1 MLVQEF
7 LTLLKDP
14 LSFLNSFIADHGTL
28 TYGLIFLII
37 FVETG
42 LVVFPLLPG
51 DSLLFS
57 LGLLAA
63 NGEDLSISTIVPLL
77 ILAAILGDQV
87 NYFIGKYF
95 GAIVLKKEKIFLL
108 KKEHI
113 EKTQDFYTRYGTNTV
128 ILARFIPIV
137 RTVAP
142 FVAGTGKMKYSLYL
156 LFGFLGATIW
166 VSSITSLGYFLG
178 DNQWVNQ
185 NFEKVVLLIV
195 ILSVLPIIIGFLKAK
210 IKPKN

>member
-1 MLVQEF
+1 MFIQEF
-7 LTLLKDP
+7 FTLLRDP
-14 LSFLNSFIADHGTL
+14 LTFLNNFIAENGIL
-28 TYGLIFLII
+28 TYGLVFLIV
-37 FVETG
+37 FAETG

-63 NGEDLSISTIVPLL
+63 NGDDLQISKIIPLL
-77 ILAAILGDQV
+77 IIAAILGDQV
-87 NYFIGKYF
+87 NYFSGKIF
-95 GAIVLKKEKIFLL
+95 GSMVLKREKIFLL

-113 EKTQDFYTRYGTNTV
+113 IQTQAFYEKYGKNTI
-128 ILARFIPIV
+128 ILARFVPIV

-142 FVAGTGKMKYSLYL
+142 FVAGTGKMKYGIYL
-156 LFGFLGATIW
+156 AFGIIGATIW

-178 DNQWVNQ
+178 NNEWVNK

-195 ILSVLPIIIGFLKAK
+195 FISILPIIIGFIKSKLKAK
-210 IKPKN
+210 